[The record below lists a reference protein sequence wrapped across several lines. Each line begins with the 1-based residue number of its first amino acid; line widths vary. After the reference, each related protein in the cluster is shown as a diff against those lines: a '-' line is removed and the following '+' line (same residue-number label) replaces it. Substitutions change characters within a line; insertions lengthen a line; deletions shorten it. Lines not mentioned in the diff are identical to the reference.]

1 MSPTYLL
8 FCNVIHKIILPLL
21 YFQSYDKLS
30 IHSTLTGFQLNILI
44 GDLFKKPNPDASL
57 AHCVSRDLKLGKGI
71 AKLFREKFSR
81 IQELANQKADIGEI
95 AILKVGPKF
104 VYNLVTKAK
113 YSDKPTYESLRKSLV
128 AMKEHAVK
136 HQVKNIAMPKIGCGL
151 DMLEWNAVRT
161 LIKNV
166 FLDTPIK
173 IDVYILESEK
183 QSGHQ
188 KVSATTISSNSSVPK
203 SSGSH
208 SKYPMLDIAEGN
220 LTPIV
225 PDAPPGNGNSNVD
238 EVLRYKNLP
247 DLFVGDKIFLQKGME
262 QMETLMRYIISV
274 SSETMHFLKP

>member
-1 MSPTYLL
+1 M
-8 FCNVIHKIILPLL
+8 L

-274 SSETMHFLKP
+274 RIEKCISYTAID

>member
-1 MSPTYLL
+1 M
-8 FCNVIHKIILPLL
+8 
-21 YFQSYDKLS
+21 
-30 IHSTLTGFQLNILI
+30 
-44 GDLFKKPNPDASL
+44 
-57 AHCVSRDLKLGKGI
+57 
-71 AKLFREKFSR
+71 
-81 IQELANQKADIGEI
+81 
-95 AILKVGPKF
+95 AI
-104 VYNLVTKAK
+104 
-113 YSDKPTYESLRKSLV
+113 
-128 AMKEHAVK
+128 M
-136 HQVKNIAMPKIGCGL
+136 
-151 DMLEWNAVRT
+151 RT

-247 DLFVGDKIFLQKGME
+247 DLFVGDKVFLQKGME
-262 QMETLMRYIISV
+262 QMDTLVRYIISV
-274 SSETMHFLKP
+274 RICY